1 MAAKL
6 LISAPS
12 NSGKTTLLKDLTD
25 ALVISIDGKKFPYA
39 IPHVNVNTFNSME
52 EFTGLITEKVE
63 AYHEKTGSYPKTI
76 AIDSVSRVFETA
88 ANNCNI
94 KFTGFNVYS
103 ELNKEVALLTAYFES
118 IVDSG
123 TNLVIISHSIYDADT
138 ARYKLVD
145 QGSFSKAGGFLSVVD
160 NAVAIEV
167 KANKRVVHHRS
178 AKMAARTILTEKE
191 LPDLVEMED
200 YNLQDHINILEGK
213 HDEVAEFIL

>member
-6 LISAPS
+6 LVSAPS
-12 NSGKTTLLKDLTD
+12 NSGKTTLLKDLED

-39 IPHVNVNTFNSME
+39 IPHVNVEGFDSVQ
-52 EFTGLITEKVE
+52 EFCDLITAKVLAYNEKM
-63 AYHEKTGSYPKTI
+63 GRYPKTI
-76 AIDSVSRVFETA
+76 AVDSVSRVFETA
-88 ANNCNI
+88 ANNCNT

-103 ELNKEVALLTAYFES
+103 ELNKEVALLTAYLES
-118 IVDSG
+118 IVTSG
-123 TNLVIISHSIYDADT
+123 TNLVILSHSIFDKDS
-138 ARYKLVD
+138 ARYVLVD

-167 KANKRVVHHRS
+167 KSNKRIIHHRS
-178 AKMAARTILTEKE
+178 AKMAARTILTEEE
-191 LPDLVEMED
+191 LKDAVPMEE